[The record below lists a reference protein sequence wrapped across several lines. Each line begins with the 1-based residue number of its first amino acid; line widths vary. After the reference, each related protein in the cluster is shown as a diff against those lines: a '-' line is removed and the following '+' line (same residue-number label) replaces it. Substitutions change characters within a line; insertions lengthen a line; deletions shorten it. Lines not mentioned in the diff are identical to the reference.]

1 MRMRWPGT
9 RPGGAAAAASFSS
22 PLGRH
27 ASPADRLRSLDCW
40 VLSTARQDAA
50 GAPAPQARA
59 SRPHGASGAALGA
72 DQLLGTVEGAQAFH
86 PPGPSCVSP
95 PPPPLTAPAANRL
108 PTLTCSCFALSVLAL
123 DNGQGL
129 RPAMG
134 FNSKQLFSE
143 SLPPPAAID
152 PVGPSHNTTPLLP
165 LPLTIRSLEHLCH
178 QH

>member
-1 MRMRWPGT
+1 MRLALLLLRQGLRGLTVLPARRWALISCWGWWREPKLATQEGT
-9 RPGGAAAAASFSS
+9 GGALF
-22 PLGRH
+22 P
-27 ASPADRLRSLDCW
+27 
-40 VLSTARQDAA
+40 
-50 GAPAPQARA
+50 
-59 SRPHGASGAALGA
+59 
-72 DQLLGTVEGAQAFH
+72 
-86 PPGPSCVSP
+86 P